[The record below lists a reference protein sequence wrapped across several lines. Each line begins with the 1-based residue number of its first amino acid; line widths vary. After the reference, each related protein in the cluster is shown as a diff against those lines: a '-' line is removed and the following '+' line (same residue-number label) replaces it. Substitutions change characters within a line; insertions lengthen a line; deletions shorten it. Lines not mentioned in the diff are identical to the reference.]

1 MPSQPK
7 FRQTFEQQQA
17 AQAHSPRNIQKDKAQ
32 IDNAS
37 DNNRD
42 GQENQQNIGQWGE
55 DRANISQNLSD
66 TNNAPVNQHG
76 RGGDGRG
83 VEEVPMENDTP
94 VNFPEK
100 GGNQQLS

>member
-7 FRQTFEQQQA
+7 FRQTFEQQQGSQPKTA
-17 AQAHSPRNIQKDKAQ
+17 KGFQDEGKNAEKA
-32 IDNAS
+32 
-37 DNNRD
+37 NRT
-42 GQENQQNIGQWGE
+42 GLENQQNQGQWGE
-55 DRANISQNLSD
+55 DRANSEQNMSD
-66 TNNAPVNQHG
+66 TNNKPVSQHG

-100 GGNQQLS
+100 GGTQQFS

>member
-1 MPSQPK
+1 MPSAPK
-7 FRQTFEQQQA
+7 FRQTFEQQQS
-17 AQAHSPRNIQKDKAQ
+17 AQAASPRNIQKDKAQ
-32 IDNAS
+32 IDNA
-37 DNNRD
+37 D
-42 GQENQQNIGQWGE
+42 GQENQQNQGQWGE
-55 DRANISQNLSD
+55 DRANTSQNLSD

-76 RGGDGRG
+76 RGDDGQRG